1 MFYYNFKQLYFERGY
16 VVMAVLGNIEPK
28 EVFHFFEEIN
38 QIPRGTFNTK
48 AISDYCVDFADKRG
62 LAVIQD
68 EWNNV
73 IIKKPGTAGYEQSEP
88 VILQGHLDMVCEK
101 TADSDHDF
109 MKDPIEMYVEDG
121 YVKAKDTTLGADN
134 GIAVAMALAIL
145 DSQDIPHPPLEVL
158 FTIDEEVGMTGA
170 LNVDLSP
177 LEGKM
182 LLNLD
187 SEEEDVLTAGCAG
200 GFRFIYHLP
209 IEKTNVNGSKVEL
222 EICGLKGGHSG
233 VEIHKQRGNAN
244 KLAGRML
251 YHIKKAADFSLLE
264 INGGSKDNVIT
275 SGNKSV
281 IVTKETETVKAAAAE
296 MLAAWKAEFGAD
308 EPGLDIKV
316 TVLEE
321 GSYDAMTA
329 ETLKKI
335 IQFLVNCPNGVD
347 EYSRHLPGLVETSDN
362 LGVVA
367 TENDQ
372 VKFMIL
378 TRSGVASKLQEF
390 KERYMCFAESLGGSY
405 EFDAEYP
412 AWTFK
417 AESKVREIT
426 LDAFEHVYGKRP
438 EVTEIHAGLEC
449 GLLSGHKPELDCIS
463 FGPNMI
469 DVHSYNERLEIAS
482 AERIW
487 KALKEILKR
496 CK

>member
-1 MFYYNFKQLYFERGY
+1 
-16 VVMAVLGNIEPK
+16 MAVLEHIEPR
-28 EVFHFFEEIN
+28 EVFHFFEEIS
-38 QIPRGTFNTK
+38 QIPRGTYNTK
-48 AISDYCVDFADKRG
+48 AVSDYCVNFAKERG
-62 LAVIQD
+62 LTAIQD

-73 IIKKPGTAGYEQSEP
+73 IIKKPGTTGYESSEP

-101 TADSDHDF
+101 TTDSNHDF
-109 MKDPIEMYVEDG
+109 MKDPIDIYEEDG
-121 YVKAKDTTLGADN
+121 YIKARETTLGADN
-134 GIAVAMALAIL
+134 GIAVAMALALL
-145 DSQDIPHPPLEVL
+145 DSKEIPHPPLEVL
-158 FTIDEEVGMTGA
+158 FTTDEEVGMTGA

-177 LEGKM
+177 LEGTM
-182 LLNLD
+182 LMNLD

-200 GFRFIYHLP
+200 GFRFLYSLP
-209 IEKTNVNGSKVEL
+209 VDKTSVNGTKIEL

-244 KLAGRML
+244 KLAGRLL
-251 YHIKKAADFSLLE
+251 YHLSRQAKIALME

-275 SGNKSV
+275 PANRSV
-281 IVTKETETVKAAAAE
+281 IVTDDTNTVKSVVKN
-296 MLAAWKAEFGAD
+296 MLDAWKQEFGSD
-308 EPGLDIKV
+308 EPTLDIKV
-316 TVLEE
+316 NVLEE
-321 GSYDAMTA
+321 GTFDAMTD
-329 ETLKKI
+329 ETMKKVL
-335 IQFLVNCPNGVD
+335 QFIVNCPNGVD
-347 EYSRHLPGLVETSDN
+347 EFSRHLAGLVETSDN

-367 TENDQ
+367 TDDKN

-378 TRSGVASKLQEF
+378 TRSGFSTKLEEF
-390 KERYMCFAESLGGSY
+390 KERFMCFADSLGGTY

-417 AESKVREIT
+417 SESRIREIT

-449 GLLSGHKPELDCIS
+449 GLLSGKKPELDCIS

-482 AERIW
+482 AAKIW
-487 KALKEILKR
+487 EAVKEILKR